1 MSSDEALLRRAR
13 ALDRQAL
20 TEIYDTHND
29 GLYYYAL
36 RLCGDEALAEDCV
49 TEVFSR
55 VLRAFKDGR
64 GPDANLKSYLYQT
77 AHNWVMDQYRRR
89 APTVPLDESLPD
101 EAGGDLLDGAAA
113 RIAGDRVRRA
123 FASLTGEQQQVI
135 ALKFVAGWSNEE
147 TAAALAKPVGAV
159 KSLQHR
165 ALGALR
171 RALEGDA
178 HVFAAQD

>member
-13 ALDRQAL
+13 ALDRPAL
-20 TEIYDTHND
+20 TEIYDTHNE

-36 RLCGDEALAEDCV
+36 RLCGDESLAEDCV

-55 VLRAFKDGR
+55 VLRAFKEDR
-64 GPDANLKSYLYQT
+64 GPLSNLKSYLYQT
-77 AHNWVMDQYRRR
+77 AHNWVMDQFRRR
-89 APTVPLDESLPD
+89 SQTVPLDDGMADESAP
-101 EAGGDLLDGAAA
+101 DLLDDAAR

-123 FASLTGEQQQVI
+123 FATLTEEQQRVV
-135 ALKFVAGWSNEE
+135 ALKFVAGWDNEAVAE
-147 TAAALAKPVGAV
+147 ALNKPLGAV

-171 RALEGDA
+171 RALQGDA
-178 HVFAAQD
+178 QVHGHAD